1 MTAEDCPDKYWKFK
15 PILLRSIEFSKNH
28 VASFT
33 SSEEIKENS
42 FLVED
47 INATSLF
54 LQDLIDKMSYEPNP
68 ENLYHL
74 SEIVIAHKDT
84 LQKILLHYIDFLE
97 KSTKSVV
104 ENISIPL
111 DLEATNAELNLAK
124 NAEEELFQKSSN

>member
-1 MTAEDCPDKYWKFK
+1 MPAEDCPDKYWKYK
-15 PILLRSIEFSKNH
+15 AILLRSIEFSKNH

-47 INATSLF
+47 INATTLF
-54 LQDLIDKMSYEPNP
+54 LQDLIEKMSYEPNP

-104 ENISIPL
+104 DNLSIPL
-111 DLEATNAELNLAK
+111 DLEATNGELSLAK
-124 NAEEELFQKSSN
+124 NAEEELFQSQSI